1 MNKKWIIVF
10 GALGV
15 GGVLFLIL
23 LFSVI
28 GTANSETDLST
39 AIHAKQTD
47 NKNAMDKMWKTISQV
62 AQVTEGQKNALM
74 EIFTGYA
81 QARAGGKA
89 GGGGSLAT
97 WIHEAIPSVDTST
110 FNNLQN
116 IITSERDGFYMRQKE
131 LLDLNREHNRLLQRI
146 PSGWILAAMG
156 RKEIDVTI
164 VTSSRTETAFQTGK
178 DDDVS
183 VFGNNQ
189 PAQKPAI
196 EAPKK

>member
-1 MNKKWIIVF
+1 MKKGWMIAIG
-10 GALGV
+10 GAV
-15 GGVLFLIL
+15 IAGVLGLIL
-23 LFSVI
+23 LIMVVS
-28 GTANSETDLST
+28 TANKETDLST

-97 WIHEAIPSVDTST
+97 WIHEAIPNVDTST

-131 LLDLNREHNRLLQRI
+131 LLDLNREHNRILQRI

-178 DDDVS
+178 DDDVN

-189 PAQKPAI
+189 TTQKPAI